1 MIKSERDY
9 LTRTK
14 ILATVGPACDSQEML
29 IELIKSGVAAFRLN
43 FSHGDY
49 DYYEE
54 IFQRIDKACEI
65 MRKPVA
71 ILVDLQGPK
80 IRIGDVNGVVTLRK
94 NDELEITT
102 DKIIGDK
109 NRVSTSY
116 KPLPQDVQVG
126 EIILIND
133 GLVKLEV
140 NRIEKNSVFCRVLEG
155 GEISSKK
162 GLNLPGTKLSIPS
175 ITEKD
180 FSDLEFALKH
190 RVDFVALSFVR
201 KADDIH
207 HLRSW
212 MLERNFNKQI
222 IAKIEKPEGVDNF
235 DEILEAADGIMVA
248 RGDLGVEL
256 NTELV
261 PIVQKKIISR
271 CNAVGKLVI
280 TATQM
285 LESMITNAIPTRA
298 EASDVAN
305 AVFDGTDVVMLSGE
319 TSVGK
324 HPVLTVQTMRH
335 ILETTELNTPKRN
348 NKRYEIRDDIITKV
362 FENTNKAVVEVADE
376 IGAKAIAVFTYAGR
390 TAESVSKY
398 RPQAPVFAFS
408 NSFNTLNFL
417 NLRWGVEPCFLK
429 EFSEENEAIEEAM
442 EYLKSHN
449 LIKKNDLILFTAAAP
464 LSENDRRTWI
474 RFLIVE

>member
-1 MIKSERDY
+1 MIKSEKGY

-14 ILATVGPACDSQEML
+14 ILATLGPASDSLETL
-29 IELIKSGVAAFRLN
+29 EELINAGVGAFRLN

-49 DYYEE
+49 DYYEALFNNIE
-54 IFQRIDKACEI
+54 QACKTAK
-65 MRKPVA
+65 KPIA

-80 IRIGDVNGVVTLRK
+80 IRIGEVDGTVTLEK
-94 NDELEITT
+94 GADFEITT
-102 DKIIGDK
+102 EKILG
-109 NRVSTSY
+109 NAERVSTSY
-116 KPLPQDVQVG
+116 KPLPEDVTPG

-133 GLVKLEV
+133 GLVKLRVEK
-140 NRIEKNSVFCRVLEG
+140 IEKNSVFCKVLEG

-180 FSDLEFALKH
+180 FRDLEFALKH

-207 HLRSW
+207 RLRSW

-222 IAKIEKPEGVDNF
+222 IAKIEKPEGVENF
-235 DEILEAADGIMVA
+235 EQILDASDGIMVA

-261 PIVQKKIISR
+261 PIVQKKIIKR

-305 AVFDGTDVVMLSGE
+305 AVVDGTDVVMLSGE

-335 ILETTELNTPKRN
+335 ILETTELNTPKLN
-348 NKRYEIRDDIITKV
+348 NRRYEIRDDLVSKV
-362 FENTNKAVVEVADE
+362 FENTNKAVVDVADE
-376 IGAKAIAVFTYAGR
+376 IGAKAIAVFTYVGR
-390 TAESVSKY
+390 TAESLSKY
-398 RPQAPVFAFS
+398 RPKAPVFAFS
-408 NSFNTLNFL
+408 NSFSTLNFL
-417 NLRWGVEPCFLK
+417 NLRWGVEPYFL
-429 EFSEENEAIEEAM
+429 ENFSEENEAIHEAVNF
-442 EYLKSHN
+442 LKE
-449 LIKKNDLILFTAAAP
+449 KKLVKQGDLVLFTAAAP
-464 LSENDRRTWI
+464 LSENDRRTWM
-474 RFLIVE
+474 RFLIV